1 MMIHLL
7 RNRDYKAD
15 MRLLHFYSFRLGN
28 VTFQATPISSKPKE
42 ERKKKNEIM
51 ISKDFRLEREAF
63 EQRQSH

>member
-1 MMIHLL
+1 MTIHLL

-28 VTFQATPISSKPKE
+28 VTFQATPISSKPKK
-42 ERKKKNEIM
+42 ERKKNEIM

-63 EQRQSH
+63 EQRKSH